1 MDSFTKKLFQPLQ
14 QTKKRI
20 AANLFLAPIGGLP
33 ATVMATFIIAII
45 SGQVTNAKILLYL
58 LMMILTAF
66 LFYLCFFYIPYLL
79 LFLVLQHLHKFH
91 LFNIGLATLFG
102 FLSFYYISY
111 PHSFLDVF
119 TLIVL
124 VLFFILPTAVFFI
137 FLSLK
142 SHKQIMEEKCNLRQK
157 PKGNH

>member
-1 MDSFTKKLFQPLQ
+1 MKSITKKLFQPLQ
-14 QTKKRI
+14 QTKKGI
-20 AANLFLAPIGGLP
+20 TANLFLAPIGGLP
-33 ATVMATFIIAII
+33 ATCMATLIIAIM

-58 LMMILTAF
+58 FMMILPAF

-79 LFLVLQHLHKFH
+79 LFLVLQHFHKFN

-111 PHSFLDVF
+111 PHRFLDVF
-119 TLIVL
+119 TLTVL
-124 VLFFILPTAVFFI
+124 VLFFILPTAVFFV

-142 SHKQIMEEKCNLRQK
+142 SHKQIMEEKSNLRQK